1 MAEEKGLAPNERKI
15 VIDTPRLEIRTYRPE
30 DKEFILSTWGDREN
44 GKYMC
49 DPARENM
56 DEKYLGLID
65 KMPDTPDGFYFVAWL
80 KENGK
85 PVGTCCAFPEN
96 GNYDIGYCIGRK
108 WWHNGITPEALT
120 AVIAFLFDQ
129 VHVRCVRA
137 CHDTNNPNSGKVMI
151 KSGMKYDGLRRQ
163 AGVNNQGIIDE
174 AWYSI
179 LRSEYEN
186 GNSQYQ

>member
-1 MAEEKGLAPNERKI
+1 MAEGKGLAPNERKI
-15 VIDTPRLEIRTYRPE
+15 VIDIPRLEIRTYRPE

-80 KENGK
+80 KEDGR

-96 GNYDIGYCIGRK
+96 GNFDIGYCIVKEHGTSASGEIADANEASVALARK
-108 WWHNGITPEALT
+108 LGFMPDRKTRYKKWGEETYFDAHIYRVDLAPE
-120 AVIAFLFDQ
+120 
-129 VHVRCVRA
+129 
-137 CHDTNNPNSGKVMI
+137 GK
-151 KSGMKYDGLRRQ
+151 
-163 AGVNNQGIIDE
+163 
-174 AWYSI
+174 
-179 LRSEYEN
+179 
-186 GNSQYQ
+186 

>member
-1 MAEEKGLAPNERKI
+1 MAEGKGLAPNERKI

-96 GNYDIGYCIGRK
+96 GNYDIGYCIVKEHWRE
-108 WWHNGITPEALT
+108 GIGTEMISALLQW
-120 AVIAFLFDQ
+120 I
-129 VHVRCVRA
+129 
-137 CHDTNNPNSGKVMI
+137 
-151 KSGMKYDGLRRQ
+151 
-163 AGVNNQGIIDE
+163 
-174 AWYSI
+174 
-179 LRSEYEN
+179 RSEGGTSASGEIADANEASVALARKLGFVQDRKTRYKKWGEETYFDAHFYRVDLAPE
-186 GNSQYQ
+186 GE

>member
-96 GNYDIGYCIGRK
+96 GNYDIGYCIVKEHWRE
-108 WWHNGITPEALT
+108 GIGTEMISALLQW
-120 AVIAFLFDQ
+120 I
-129 VHVRCVRA
+129 
-137 CHDTNNPNSGKVMI
+137 
-151 KSGMKYDGLRRQ
+151 
-163 AGVNNQGIIDE
+163 
-174 AWYSI
+174 
-179 LRSEYEN
+179 RS
-186 GNSQYQ
+186 

>member
-96 GNYDIGYCIGRK
+96 GNYDIGYSSASGEIADANEASVALARK
-108 WWHNGITPEALT
+108 LGFVQDRKTRYKKWGEETY
-120 AVIAFLFDQ
+120 FDAHFYR
-129 VHVRCVRA
+129 VDLA
-137 CHDTNNPNSGKVMI
+137 TEG
-151 KSGMKYDGLRRQ
+151 
-163 AGVNNQGIIDE
+163 E
-174 AWYSI
+174 
-179 LRSEYEN
+179 
-186 GNSQYQ
+186 